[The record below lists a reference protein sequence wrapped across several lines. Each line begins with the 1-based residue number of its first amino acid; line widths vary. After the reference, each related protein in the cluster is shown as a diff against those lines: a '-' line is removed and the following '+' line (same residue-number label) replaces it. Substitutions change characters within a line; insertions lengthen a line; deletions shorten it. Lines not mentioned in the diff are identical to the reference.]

1 MQVYLSRSL
10 KSGATQREE
19 FEELAPTEFKVT
31 LKEADKIDVEDRA
44 GNREI
49 FGRPRLPDVEEDQRN
64 MLRCLIKRPGMHYIH
79 SMS

>member
-49 FGRPRLPDVEEDQRN
+49 LEDLDCL
-64 MLRCLIKRPGMHYIH
+64 MLRKIKETC
-79 SMS
+79 